1 MIQFVPRGPYC
12 VIRVS
17 HIDKNAAG
25 IALSQ
30 TSADAKQYHVES
42 VGADVKDLKVGDRV
56 LMVGKPRE
64 DYWDILGQYGLML
77 VKESAISLI
86 VTESADEPSANC
98 DA

>member
-1 MIQFVPRGPYC
+1 MIQFTPRGPYC

-42 VGADVKDLKVGDRV
+42 IGPDVENLKIGDRV
-56 LMVGKPRE
+56 LMVAEPGEKPC
-64 DYWDILGQYGLML
+64 WDIPGQYGLML
-77 VKESAISLI
+77 VRESAISLV
-86 VTESADEPSANC
+86 VTETIDEPAP
-98 DA
+98 AA